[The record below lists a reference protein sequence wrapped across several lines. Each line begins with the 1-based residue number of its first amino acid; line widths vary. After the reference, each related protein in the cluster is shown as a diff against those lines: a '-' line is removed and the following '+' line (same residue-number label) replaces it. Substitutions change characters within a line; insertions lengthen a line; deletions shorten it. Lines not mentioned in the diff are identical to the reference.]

1 MSSRSSWCRVAVFVC
16 LTVLPICGSASAQ
29 LIPVKTM
36 PLAEGDQFG
45 FLPTANL
52 GMGGVT
58 LAIPDTLLDPF
69 SNPAKGARV
78 RHGYFFMSPSFYAFS
93 QKAGSGRTLP
103 IGALLRSGS
112 TFGSLSI
119 AVQELSPPTP
129 SDDFVTNPVAF
140 DERAVAGSTFAP
152 TGTANP
158 RSHSNRYASAMLGRV
173 LPRYGLSVAASA
185 FWSGLGGVDGVDAL
199 YVNSQSVEQSGEALD
214 VRFGVLKEWGRN
226 RTLEAVLLHTRYSA
240 THDVNYLDLF
250 WDPGTRQVHQQGRV
264 EHNADRVRTS
274 GLHLVYV
281 QPLADSGWRI
291 GGVLTANRT
300 FQPAAA
306 PFDIISAPHDPGR
319 SAAFNVGMGV
329 SKAQGPMTI
338 GVDAIYEPIWL
349 HTRTDV
355 AENRFRFSNSIL
367 RAGVSRDFALASAS
381 GSSLRLQL
389 GMQLRSVRYWR
400 DQYDVLDSPRFDLQ
414 DSWKEWANTMG
425 ASLRLPEVE
434 IHYRFRSTTGT
445 GRPGSTV
452 NNGGGFFVVDGPG
465 FFPSPSNPSTLTG
478 VRMTTQQFSVSVP
491 VR

>member
-1 MSSRSSWCRVAVFVC
+1 VAVFVC
-16 LTVLPICGSASAQ
+16 LTVLPLFGSASAQ

-78 RHGYFFMSPSFYAFS
+78 RRGYFYMSPSFYAFS

-112 TFGSLSI
+112 TFGSLAI
-119 AVQELSPPTP
+119 AVQEISPPTP
-129 SDDFVTNPVAF
+129 SDDFVITPGGPRIDAS
-140 DERAVAGSTFAP
+140 AGAGSTFGV

-158 RSHSNRYASAMLGRV
+158 VSHSNRYASAMLGRV
-173 LPRYGLSVAASA
+173 LPKYGLSVAASA
-185 FWSGLGGVDGVDAL
+185 FWSGLRGVDGVDAL

-214 VRFGVLKEWGRN
+214 FRFGVLREWGRN
-226 RTLEAVLLHTRYSA
+226 RTFEAVLVHNRYSA
-240 THDVNYLDLF
+240 THDVKYLDLV
-250 WDPGTRQVHQQGRV
+250 WDPGTRQIQQQARV

-338 GVDAIYEPIWL
+338 GVDAIYEPIWH
-349 HTRTDV
+349 HTRTEFT
-355 AENRFRFSNSIL
+355 ENRFRFSNSIL
-367 RAGVSRDFALASAS
+367 RAGVSRDFELASVTN
-381 GSSLRLQL
+381 SSLRLQL
-389 GMQLRSVRYWR
+389 GMQLRSVHYWR
-400 DQYDVLDSPRFDLQ
+400 DQYGDLDPPRLDQQ

-425 ASLRLPEVE
+425 ASLRLPELE

-445 GRPGSTV
+445 GRPGAAV
-452 NNGGGFFVVDGPG
+452 NNGGGFFVVDGSPG
-465 FFPSPSNPSTLTG
+465 IFGSPANPSTLTG

-491 VR
+491 IR